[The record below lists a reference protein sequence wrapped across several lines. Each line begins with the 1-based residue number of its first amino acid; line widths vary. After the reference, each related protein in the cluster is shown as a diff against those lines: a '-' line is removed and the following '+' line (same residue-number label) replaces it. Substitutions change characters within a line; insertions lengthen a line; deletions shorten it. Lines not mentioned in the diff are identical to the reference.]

1 MNRLEVRSF
10 ALSLIL
16 GQINDEFLALDAC
29 YRDGAYSDADV
40 ERIERAFDQIEE
52 VLQRKMSRTEAALA
66 RNSAQKEKE
75 C

>member
-1 MNRLEVRSF
+1 MNRLESRRF

-16 GQINDEFLALDAC
+16 DQINEEFLAFDAC

-52 VLQRKMSRTEAALA
+52 VLHRKMSRTEAALLE
-66 RNSAQKEKE
+66 SAK
-75 C
+75 